1 MKHRSDNSQA
11 MQLLDLRMEDRT
23 NVRVNVEEDD
33 LGRLERRKVEM

>member
-1 MKHRSDNSQA
+1 

-23 NVRVNVEEDD
+23 NVRDNVEVED